1 MGLVVMAPIKIG
13 DPSSM
18 MISWHSLVFIGL
30 PVLVLVLTMAVLLFS
45 FAREERSEVVR
56 HFRNVR

>member
-1 MGLVVMAPIKIG
+1 
-13 DPSSM
+13 M
-18 MISWHSLVFIGL
+18 MINWRSLIFIGL

-45 FAREERSEVVR
+45 FAHEERSEVLR